1 MKLFLCEGNDPNGS
15 PVRAII
21 LAEDQDEAM
30 KKLRG
35 DLKNYDRIID
45 EDSITIGEIT

>member
-1 MKLFLCEGNDPNGS
+1 MKLFLCEGKDPDGN

-30 KKLRG
+30 GKLRG
-35 DLKNYDRIID
+35 DLKDYDRLI
-45 EDSITIGEIT
+45 EENSITIEEIT